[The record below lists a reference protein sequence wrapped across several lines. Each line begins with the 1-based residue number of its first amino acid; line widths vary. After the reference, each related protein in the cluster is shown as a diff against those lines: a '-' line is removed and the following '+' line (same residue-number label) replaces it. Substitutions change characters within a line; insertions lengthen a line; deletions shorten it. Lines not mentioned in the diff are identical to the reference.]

1 MYYIYNINYNKGG
14 EIVADYILKKV
25 DDKLWHKVKV
35 LVAMRGTTIRGL
47 IIELLE
53 KEVKKGK

>member
-1 MYYIYNINYNKGG
+1 MYYIYNIHYNKG
-14 EIVADYILKKV
+14 VKTMADYILKNV

-35 LVAMRGTTIRGL
+35 LVAMRGTTIRSL

>member
-1 MYYIYNINYNKGG
+1 M
-14 EIVADYILKKV
+14 ADYILKKV

-35 LVAMRGTTIRGL
+35 LVAMRGTTIRNL